1 MADIHISKIKV
12 RRGTNAEINSTRFDQ
27 GELIHATDSKRLFVG
42 NGVLSGGNPVS
53 SKVHPPLI
61 NYSSLST
68 TLAEV
73 GDLVS
78 VNSIWYQLTAS
89 PYSSPTNWGDMGT
102 KFSTEFV
109 RNNVSTINM
118 AVSGLSASKINPNT
132 ITNGIKIAD
141 NKLQLDY
148 RTNFFEISSNQ
159 LSIKTGGIT
168 TREILSS
175 SFGSEFVHGNTINMA
190 VSGLS
195 ASKINANTVTNGIK
209 ITDDKLQLD
218 YRTNFFEI
226 SSNQLS
232 IKTGGITT
240 REVIS
245 SFFSS
250 EFVHSN
256 NVSTVNMAVGGL
268 SASKI
273 NPDTITNGI
282 KIADTKLQLD
292 YRTNFFEISSNQLSI
307 KTGGITT
314 REILSSSFGSE
325 FVHSNNVST
334 INMAVSGLSASKI
347 NANTV
352 TNGVNIIDGK
362 IQLNYRTNFFEI
374 SSNQLSI
381 KTGGITTREILSSS
395 FGDGLSGGNG
405 KSISLTVSPTD
416 FSFSS
421 GILSANYT
429 RISAYG
435 LNTQFHPPVSAYDAL
450 SALNAKIGD
459 TTSFGNVIYQ
469 LNSFPL
475 LSSSNWIPITKNG
488 ISIYDTLTGSS
499 TRNSTNSL
507 SSIFNGSP
515 SQNTDGVVPGITL
528 TSFTALSS
536 NGLSSVTITLSSAG
550 FIAFAGDYTSETG
563 KSVNRFAIP
572 IFTY

>member
-118 AVSGLSASKINPNT
+118 AVSGLSASKIN
-132 ITNGIKIAD
+132 
-141 NKLQLDY
+141 
-148 RTNFFEISSNQ
+148 
-159 LSIKTGGIT
+159 
-168 TREILSS
+168 
-175 SFGSEFVHGNTINMA
+175 
-190 VSGLS
+190 
-195 ASKINANTVTNGIK
+195 ANTVTNGIK

-292 YRTNFFEISSNQLSI
+292 
-307 KTGGITT
+307 
-314 REILSSSFGSE
+314 
-325 FVHSNNVST
+325 
-334 INMAVSGLSASKI
+334 
-347 NANTV
+347 
-352 TNGVNIIDGK
+352 
-362 IQLNYRTNFFEI
+362 YRTNFFEI